1 MRIVTEKQRQAK
13 NKQARERYASDEKF
27 REKRAKEIAEYAK
40 ERGREWQNATARRW
54 RERNPYKELNAE
66 RRKALLGLMKNMCKC
81 CGETD
86 PMFLQI
92 DHVKNDGYLDR
103 KKSLEESRKSNHL
116 PNTARTTLSVKKY
129 KENPKRYQLL
139 CANCNHAKHKNGGK
153 LYKPK
158 KRKQK

>member
-1 MRIVTEKQRQAK
+1 MAWDKRASQAK
-13 NKQARERYASDEKF
+13 YYQKNKKSIKEKRVGKNKEYF
-27 REKRAKEIAEYAK
+27 LDYYQKNKEKRNNQSKQRAKENE
-40 ERGREWQNATARRW
+40 
-54 RERNPYKELNAE
+54 KELF
-66 RRKALLGLMKNMCKC
+66 RLMKNMCKC

-103 KKSLEESRKSNHL
+103 KKSLEESRKSNQL
-116 PNTARTTLSVKKY
+116 PNTARTTLSVNKY

-158 KRKQK
+158 KRKPSAKRN

>member
-1 MRIVTEKQRQAK
+1 VRIITEKQRQAK
-13 NKQARERYASDEKF
+13 NKQTRERYASNEKF

-54 RERNPYKELNAE
+54 RERNPYKELNIE
-66 RRKALLGLMKNMCKC
+66 RRKTLLGLMKNMCKC

-103 KKSLEESRKSNHL
+103 KKS
-116 PNTARTTLSVKKY
+116 
-129 KENPKRYQLL
+129 
-139 CANCNHAKHKNGGK
+139 
-153 LYKPK
+153 
-158 KRKQK
+158 